1 MLGSGTAMAYCR
13 RTLDLHR
20 AVGSL
25 IGEPLPRTIWATGMR
40 RDAPAFRPVVKR
52 RPAGGV

>member
-25 IGEPLPRTIWATGMR
+25 IGEPLPGTIWATGMR

-52 RPAGGV
+52 RRAGGV